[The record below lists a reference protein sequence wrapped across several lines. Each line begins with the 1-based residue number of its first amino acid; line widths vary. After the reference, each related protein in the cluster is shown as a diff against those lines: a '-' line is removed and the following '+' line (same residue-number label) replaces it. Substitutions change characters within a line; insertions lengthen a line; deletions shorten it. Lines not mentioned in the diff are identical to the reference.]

1 MLARELGL
9 KNVSVDR
16 CELAVLS
23 ALHRI
28 VMLWKEP
35 RHRGTLSYESIARF
49 ITHESRH
56 PNRSQ
61 PHLVD
66 EVFATIEAST

>member
-1 MLARELGL
+1 ME
-9 KNVSVDR
+9 VPHHV
-16 CELAVLS
+16 
-23 ALHRI
+23 
-28 VMLWKEP
+28 
-35 RHRGTLSYESIARF
+35 ARF